1 MKNFQI
7 SGYVG
12 QTPELKTTGD
22 TTYTSLRVAVR
33 TRNNGTDWFW
43 VAVFDKLAEI
53 VAKHVSKGTV
63 VAISGDLRVNE
74 YQGKERVELIADKVD
89 FYGRGRNGEATE
101 SADDEPF

>member
-7 SGYVG
+7 TGYAG
-12 QTPELKTTGD
+12 QTPELNTKGD
-22 TTYTSLRVAVR
+22 TAYTSLRVGVR

-43 VAVFDKLAEI
+43 VAVFGKLAEI
-53 VAKHVSKGTV
+53 VAKYVTKGTV

-89 FYGRGRNGEATE
+89 FFGRGGSGKETE
-101 SADDEPF
+101 SADDAEI